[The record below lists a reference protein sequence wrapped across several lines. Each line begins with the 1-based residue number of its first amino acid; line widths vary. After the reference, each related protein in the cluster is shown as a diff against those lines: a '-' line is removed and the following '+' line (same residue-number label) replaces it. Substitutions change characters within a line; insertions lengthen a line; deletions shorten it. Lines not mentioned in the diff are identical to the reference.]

1 MEKVTVEVLL
11 KNIDANNKK
20 LDRMDKQLADVNK
33 RANKGVS
40 SFKKLG
46 IVIAG
51 AYAVTRIVKF
61 AGAMVK
67 AYQTQVKAEAKVKQA
82 ILSTNSAAGKSFDE
96 LKAKAAALQKET
108 LFGDEEILNG
118 VTAQLLTFTNIT
130 NEEFDRTQQVALDL
144 ATVLDGDLKSA
155 SIQLGKALND
165 PVANLSALSRSG
177 IQFSTEQKTLIKSL
191 ADTNQ
196 LAEAQNVILTELER
210 QYGGQAEAAA
220 KADGGI
226 TQLGNAFGDL
236 KENVGGVILD
246 FAGPFIEALTDVVG
260 WMNELFES
268 SDKMADV
275 QKKFITKIVDEE
287 LHLNDLYDA
296 INKTTIGTDERKKA
310 IDDLNAAYPN
320 LIHNINLEKA
330 SEDEVNKSRIQAI
343 ALIQAKI
350 AAETKAAEI
359 ARITNEVDAEKRTIT
374 ENLLDDMKLEDY
386 ARQKSLTA
394 IQTYLTKVSK
404 ANSGFEEENIRV
416 QRWKEKQLDNLSK
429 DPILRFKEMQE
440 INAREKERLKEISD
454 SQQKVW
460 GELQGQLRD
469 TGVEY
474 DKYIQVF
481 GQLEKLER
489 ESRSDLRFTIDYY
502 STYENVVN
510 ELQLKVVELA
520 NAKGEESGETN
531 KNH

>member
-1 MEKVTVEVLL
+1 MK
-11 KNIDANNKK
+11 
-20 LDRMDKQLADVNK
+20 
-33 RANKGVS
+33 
-40 SFKKLG
+40 
-46 IVIAG
+46 
-51 AYAVTRIVKF
+51 
-61 AGAMVK
+61 
-67 AYQTQVKAEAKVKQA
+67 KVK
-82 ILSTNSAAGKSFDE
+82 LMMM
-96 LKAKAAALQKET
+96 T
-108 LFGDEEILNG
+108 LVMCLVSMVGFGQIS
-118 VTAQLLTFTNIT
+118 Q
-130 NEEFDRTQQVALDL
+130 
-144 ATVLDGDLKSA
+144 
-155 SIQLGKALND
+155 
-165 PVANLSALSRSG
+165 
-177 IQFSTEQKTLIKSL
+177 
-191 ADTNQ
+191 
-196 LAEAQNVILTELER
+196 
-210 QYGGQAEAAA
+210 
-220 KADGGI
+220 
-226 TQLGNAFGDL
+226 
-236 KENVGGVILD
+236 
-246 FAGPFIEALTDVVG
+246 
-260 WMNELFES
+260 
-268 SDKMADV
+268 
-275 QKKFITKIVDEE
+275 
-287 LHLNDLYDA
+287 
-296 INKTTIGTDERKKA
+296 
-310 IDDLNAAYPN
+310 
-320 LIHNINLEKA
+320 NINLEKA

-531 KNH
+531 KNTKTINKNTKAVDANTEAKKINKEFSLFSDRKNKSRPTIRTQ

>member
-1 MEKVTVEVLL
+1 MARSYKRKKTKGLTGRGRLAIVFASLVVLSGLYFAFQDQIKNAIANSNSGESIKIGVVTWPGYAAGQYMNDGFEANTECRFYEEYGIQVEFMVLDDFVASRKAFENGDVDLLWVTVDALPTEMGQNGTMVMGSPKFIFQADWSRGGDAVVARRGIDKVSDLKGKTVAVAQGTPSHSFLIELL
-11 KNIDANNKK
+11 K
-20 LDRMDKQLADVNK
+20 
-33 RANKGVS
+33 
-40 SFKKLG
+40 
-46 IVIAG
+46 
-51 AYAVTRIVKF
+51 
-61 AGAMVK
+61 
-67 AYQTQVKAEAKVKQA
+67 
-82 ILSTNSAAGKSFDE
+82 TNSMTMDDIKVQFVADAIRAA
-96 LKAKAAALQKET
+96 
-108 LFGDEEILNG
+108 
-118 VTAQLLTFTNIT
+118 
-130 NEEFDRTQQVALDL
+130 
-144 ATVLDGDLKSA
+144 
-155 SIQLGKALND
+155 
-165 PVANLSALSRSG
+165 
-177 IQFSTEQKTLIKSL
+177 
-191 ADTNQ
+191 
-196 LAEAQNVILTELER
+196 
-210 QYGGQAEAAA
+210 
-220 KADGGI
+220 
-226 TQLGNAFGDL
+226 
-236 KENVGGVILD
+236 
-246 FAGPFIEALTDVVG
+246 
-260 WMNELFES
+260 ELF
-268 SDKMADV
+268 K
-275 QKKFITKIVDEE
+275 Q
-287 LHLNDLYDA
+287 
-296 INKTTIGTDERKKA
+296 
-310 IDDLNAAYPN
+310 
-320 LIHNINLEKA
+320 
-330 SEDEVNKSRIQAI
+330 
-343 ALIQAKI
+343 
-350 AAETKAAEI
+350 AAEI

-531 KNH
+531 KNTKTINKNTKAVDANTEAKKINKEFSLFSDRKNKSRPTIRTQ